1 MKTKIFIE
9 KAKQVH
15 GDKYDYSKVEYIN
28 CSTKVCI
35 ICPIHGEFWQ
45 EPSSHLR
52 GCSCRRCSLEQK
64 SNKQRLTIEQ
74 FIERSNKLYNNK
86 YDYSKVE
93 YIDYTTKV
101 CIICPIHGEFWQT
114 PASHL
119 KGGCSQ
125 CSFEQM
131 GKNKTLSTELFIKK
145 SNKIHNNKYDYTKTI
160 YKGNRYSV
168 IVTCPTHGD
177 FSINSANHLQGR
189 GCKLCAFEKISK
201 DRTKT
206 LDEFIAQA
214 KLVHGDK
221 YDYSKVEYVDSY
233 SKVCIICP
241 IHGEFWQTPASH
253 LKGGCKEC
261 SKITQS
267 LNRTK
272 TLDEFIA
279 QAKLVHGDKYDYSK
293 VEYKN
298 SNEKIC
304 IICPIHG
311 EFWQIPSSHIS
322 NASGC
327 PKCANNQR
335 YSKEEFIETAKLV
348 HGDKYDYSKVEYKN
362 NYTKVCIICD
372 KTDKNGIQHGEFFT
386 TPHTHLK
393 GSQCPKCKFYSKLEE
408 EVRKIL
414 KENNINYIEQK
425 TFEGL
430 KHINNLKI
438 DFYLLDYNIAIECQG
453 LQHFAPINFGGN
465 IDKEKMFETNILRDK
480 IKKDFCEKNNIRL
493 LYYTHE
499 KIKDKKLIKTK
510 ERLINEIKKY
520 DSTCNSQN

>member
-1 MKTKIFIE
+1 
-9 KAKQVH
+9 
-15 GDKYDYSKVEYIN
+15 
-28 CSTKVCI
+28 
-35 ICPIHGEFWQ
+35 
-45 EPSSHLR
+45 
-52 GCSCRRCSLEQK
+52 
-64 SNKQRLTIEQ
+64 
-74 FIERSNKLYNNK
+74 
-86 YDYSKVE
+86 
-93 YIDYTTKV
+93 
-101 CIICPIHGEFWQT
+101 
-114 PASHL
+114 
-119 KGGCSQ
+119 
-125 CSFEQM
+125 M

-279 QAKLVHGDKYDYSK
+279 Q
-293 VEYKN
+293 
-298 SNEKIC
+298 
-304 IICPIHG
+304 
-311 EFWQIPSSHIS
+311 
-322 NASGC
+322 
-327 PKCANNQR
+327 
-335 YSKEEFIETAKLV
+335 AKLV